1 MGVQHDIWSVDAWRD
16 TQHAEWK
23 EDDVPPAS
31 GNACLV
37 LGKKK
42 EVTTVNSDVAS
53 LSVFV
58 ERGRPI
64 RR

>member
-1 MGVQHDIWSVDAWRD
+1 M
-16 TQHAEWK
+16 T
-23 EDDVPPAS
+23 S
-31 GNACLV
+31 GQSTRGGTRSMLSGRRMTCLRLQATRV
-37 LGKKK
+37 SSWGKKK

-53 LSVFV
+53 LSVSV